1 MSSAT
6 CFCGHLSGHCVCE
19 MVTIRMREC
28 HSAFCVPLE
37 RLVRLSP
44 LLITILGVAGMFQT
58 RDGVL
63 DSLLHVLL
71 HVACVAH
78 SEQGYVTSGR

>member
-1 MSSAT
+1 MRWSPSGCECAT
-6 CFCGHLSGHCVCE
+6 LLFACVW
-19 MVTIRMREC
+19 
-28 HSAFCVPLE
+28 E

-58 RDGVL
+58 YDGVL
-63 DSLLHVLL
+63 DSVFHVWL

-78 SEQGYVTSGR
+78 SEQGYVTSVR